1 MEGIKTEVKT
11 EWKNLAHG
19 NTRHYDFRSGESA
32 PTIQGFKKGDKLCLS
47 CTIRWRF
54 AEEGQ
59 MGMHIQTTTP
69 NWDAYPLG
77 DTTTQGKSNED
88 NIAHLKYYSIID
100 TGATLRVISPKWMG
114 NYGAKKDEN
123 SYLILENLMVSKDNF
138 LPYIDSDELKAEG
151 GAISK
156 ALIVALVLSEE
167 RRAA

>member
-1 MEGIKTEVKT
+1 
-11 EWKNLAHG
+11 
-19 NTRHYDFRSGESA
+19 
-32 PTIQGFKKGDKLCLS
+32 
-47 CTIRWRF
+47 
-54 AEEGQ
+54 